1 MGRVYWNYHVRKVG
15 TVMSEKIDVRKVES
29 ELVAALAAD
38 RKYEREN
45 DAKIRAVT
53 QKVASYEEFQ

>member
-1 MGRVYWNYHVRKVG
+1 MGGIYWKFYSRKVG
-15 TVMSEKIDVRKVES
+15 IIMSEKIDVRKIEN

-45 DAKIRAVT
+45 NAKIRAVT

>member
-1 MGRVYWNYHVRKVG
+1 MEEIDVGRVER
-15 TVMSEKIDVRKVES
+15 

-45 DAKIRAVT
+45 NAKIRAVQ
-53 QKVASYEEFQ
+53 QKVGTYEEFR